1 MDLRHASALALIGW
15 YLMMPLGPINVP
27 VNQKV
32 HIRSFDTA
40 QACEAYRDGLLKG
53 RAVPPEDLPE
63 EVKPP
68 SQASQT
74 PQHIQTLRRLNSE
87 RMASDDPRFKGN

>member
-74 PQHIQTLRRLNSE
+74 PQHKRLD
-87 RMASDDPRFKGN
+87 A